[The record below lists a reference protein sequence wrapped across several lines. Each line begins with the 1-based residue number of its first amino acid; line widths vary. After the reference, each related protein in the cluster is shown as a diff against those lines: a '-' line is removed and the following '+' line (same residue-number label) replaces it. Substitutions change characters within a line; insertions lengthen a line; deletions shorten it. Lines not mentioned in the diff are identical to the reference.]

1 MKNILV
7 VLIGVLILIS
17 CNHKTD
23 ETTKISDND
32 NAEINI
38 PKYTVANKQLYD
50 TIVALDKIFWEAYNK
65 ADVNTIIDLMT
76 DDHEFYHDVGGA
88 LLTKEKGAIQW
99 NKFYSTDHGVVGETV
114 AGSNEVHE
122 IPGYGALQLSYQ
134 RFYDKEDPEW
144 SKPER
149 AIVLW
154 KETPNGWLQSRV
166 FSLHAKE

>member
-7 VLIGVLILIS
+7 VLIGILVLIS

-23 ETTKISDND
+23 DEKKTLEDGKIELGS
-32 NAEINI
+32 INYI
-38 PKYTVANKQLYD
+38 PANKQLFD
-50 TIVALDKIFWEAYNK
+50 TIAALDKSFWKAYNK
-65 ADVNTIIDLMT
+65 GDVNTIIDLMT
-76 DDHEFYHDVGGA
+76 DDHEFYHDLGGA
-88 LLTKEKGAIQW
+88 LLTKEKCVAQW